1 MWNGSFTA
9 FFIKLSIPLSS
20 TYPSNHNNVYLKQ
33 TNINIGQQEYSSR
46 QAGITFGI
54 VLAVIIPLVLLLV
67 YAGYKILQKRKAEE
81 EEDDNADL
89 VYQENLR

>member
-1 MWNGSFTA
+1 MTQLL
-9 FFIKLSIPLSS
+9 LS
-20 TYPSNHNNVYLKQ
+20 LKTQ
-33 TNINIGQQEYSSR
+33 HYANMLITGQQEYSSR

-67 YAGYKILQKRKAEE
+67 YAGYKILQKRKAEQ

-89 VYQENLR
+89 VYQENLRYSYQVSVSTESIFITDVL